1 MVFVRRL
8 STAVLAAALC
18 ATGSGPA
25 AAAVTPVPYGTGAQ
39 ISTDTGRVEYT
50 VSAPRVVVFHEDEYD
65 GKSSSWKPGAVIAS
79 MVRVQVSVRG
89 VSGEVDATS
98 SVQLV
103 YEAPDGLLAGT
114 DVPPSAHEKTDL
126 LLSKPSTLSEGQRII
141 GEVYFASKT
150 GGGKVIA
157 SSGGR
162 RQATWRP

>member
-1 MVFVRRL
+1 MIFVRRL
-8 STAVLAAALC
+8 STAVLATALC
-18 ATGSGPA
+18 VTGSGPA

-39 ISTDTGRVEYT
+39 ISTDAGRIEYV
-50 VSAPRVVVFHEDEYD
+50 VSAPRVVVFHTDEYD
-65 GKSSSWKPGAVIAS
+65 GTSSWKPGAVLES

-89 VSGEVDATS
+89 ISGEVDATS

-114 DVPPSAHEKTDL
+114 DVPPSAYEKTDL
-126 LLSKPSTLSEGQRII
+126 LISKPSMLSVGQRIM
-141 GEVYFASKT
+141 GEVYFASKA

-162 RQATWRP
+162 RQAAWRP